1 MSPPDDKKGP
11 ATLPQQVPEVAP
23 PKPVEPLVQVP
34 PLEEGPRRLTR
45 RELMQVATTSAVALG
60 TVGAAAALTDR
71 KAASLMPEEG
81 SNNKKL
87 LSIKDHRIVLPP
99 GSNQMAIVHGADAA
113 VNAQKAVEAL
123 GGMGVFVKPGDKVLI
138 KPNVGWN
145 RLPEQA
151 ANTNPDVVAAVVR
164 MVKAAGAAKIWV
176 ADVPVNT
183 ADRCFDRS
191 GIRKAAGEAGATVV
205 MPDGTTFREVA
216 VGGSLLKVADVLFP
230 FVEADKIINLPL
242 VKQHSLSGATLSMK
256 NWYGA
261 LGGHRVRLH
270 QEIHK
275 SIADLAAM
283 VKPTLTLLDATRILT
298 GNGPSGGSL
307 DDVKRMDLLAASTD
321 EVALDAWGITLLGV
335 TREAAKF
342 IDEAEKAGLGKS
354 DYKSLKLAEVN
365 G

>member
-1 MSPPDDKKGP
+1 MSPPKTRAEGP
-11 ATLPQQVPEVAP
+11 ERAPAPAAPLLQAP
-23 PKPVEPLVQVP
+23 PPGEAAT
-34 PLEEGPRRLTR
+34 RALTR
-45 RELMQVATTSAVALG
+45 RQLLQVAATSAAGLATAG
-60 TVGAAAALTDR
+60 LAAALYDR
-71 KAASLMPEEG
+71 QPGRVGALPR
-81 SNNKKL
+81 
-87 LSIKDHRIVLPP
+87 IKDHRVERPA
-99 GSNQMAIVHGADAA
+99 GAQQMAIVHGADAA
-113 VNAQKAVEAL
+113 RNAVKAVEAL
-123 GGMGVFVKPGDKVLI
+123 GGMGAFVKSGEKVLV

-164 MVKAAGAAKIWV
+164 MARDAGASVVWV

-183 ADRCFDRS
+183 ADRCFERS
-191 GIRKAAGEAGATVV
+191 GIGRAALQAGAKLVL
-205 MPDGTTFREVA
+205 PDKPNFREVDVA
-216 VGGSLLKVADVLFP
+216 GRLLKTAEVLFP
-230 FVEADKIINLPL
+230 FVEADRIINLPL

-270 QEIHK
+270 QEIHR

-307 DDVKRMDLLAASTD
+307 DDVKRLDLLAASTD
-321 EVALDAWGITLLGV
+321 EVALDAWGLGLLGV
-335 TREAAKF
+335 PREAAGF
-342 IDEAEKAGLGKS
+342 VDEAERAGLGRA
-354 DYKSLKLAEVN
+354 DWKSLKPAEVD

>member
-1 MSPPDDKKGP
+1 MSPPDDKAP
-11 ATLPQQVPEVAP
+11 APQPQQVPQQVPEP
-23 PKPVEPLVQVP
+23 RREPLVQVP
-34 PLEEGPRRLTR
+34 PLEAGPRRLTR
-45 RELMQVATTSAVALG
+45 RELLQVATTTAVAVG

-71 KAASLMPEEG
+71 RAAAAAGKGGAE
-81 SNNKKL
+81 KL
-87 LSIKDHRIVLPP
+87 PTLKDHRVALPP
-99 GSNQMAIVHGADAA
+99 GSNQMVIVHGADAA

-123 GGMGVFVKPGDKVLI
+123 GGMGVFVRPGDRVLV

-151 ANTNPDVVAAVVR
+151 ANTNPEVVAAVVR

-183 ADRCFDRS
+183 ADRCFERS

-205 MPDGTTFREVA
+205 MPDATAFREVA
-216 VGGSLLKVADVLFP
+216 VGGRLLEVADVLFP

-242 VKQHSLSGATLSMK
+242 VKQHSLSGATLCMK

-270 QEIHK
+270 QEIHR

-283 VKPTLTLLDATRILT
+283 VKPTLTLLDATRVLT

-335 TREAAKF
+335 SREEAGF
-342 IDEAEKAGLGKS
+342 IAEGEAAGLGTADFKR
-354 DYKSLKLAEVN
+354 LKLAQVD

>member
-1 MSPPDDKKGP
+1 MSSPEEKAEGRHGGLPLQPESPPSCP
-11 ATLPQQVPEVAP
+11 APSP
-23 PKPVEPLVQVP
+23 VQVP
-34 PLEEGPRRLTR
+34 QGPRKLSR
-45 RELMQVATTSAVALG
+45 RELIQVATTSAVALG
-60 TVGAAAALTDR
+60 TIGVAAALTDR
-71 KAASLMPEEG
+71 RAGGAGEG
-81 SNNKKL
+81 GATRPL
-87 LSIKDHRIVLPP
+87 LKIKDHRIVLPP
-99 GSNQMAIVHGADAA
+99 GSNQMAIVHGPDAA

-123 GGMGVFVKPGDKVLI
+123 GGMGVFVRPGDKVLI

-151 ANTNPDVVAAVVR
+151 ANTNPEVVAAVVR
-164 MVKAAGAAKIWV
+164 MVKAAGASVIWV
-176 ADVPVNT
+176 GDVPVNT
-183 ADRCFDRS
+183 ADRCFERS
-191 GIRKAAGEAGATVV
+191 GIKKAAGEAGAKIV
-205 MPDGTTFREVA
+205 MPDETNFREVE
-216 VGGSLLKVADVLFP
+216 VGGRLLRVADVLYP

-242 VKQHSLSGATLSMK
+242 VKQHSLSGATLCMK

-283 VKPTLTLLDATRILT
+283 VKPTLTILDATRILT

-335 TREAAKF
+335 TREVAGF
-342 IDEAEKAGLGKS
+342 ITEAEHAGLGKS
-354 DYKSLKLAEVN
+354 DYKSLKLVEV
-365 G
+365 GG

>member
-1 MSPPDDKKGP
+1 
-11 ATLPQQVPEVAP
+11 
-23 PKPVEPLVQVP
+23 
-34 PLEEGPRRLTR
+34 
-45 RELMQVATTSAVALG
+45 
-60 TVGAAAALTDR
+60 
-71 KAASLMPEEG
+71 
-81 SNNKKL
+81 
-87 LSIKDHRIVLPP
+87 
-99 GSNQMAIVHGADAA
+99 
-113 VNAQKAVEAL
+113 VEAL
-123 GGMGVFVKPGDKVLI
+123 GGMGVFVRPGEKVLI

-151 ANTNPDVVAAVVR
+151 ANTNPEVVAAVVR
-164 MVKAAGAAKIWV
+164 MVKAAGASVVWV

-183 ADRCFDRS
+183 ADRCFERS
-191 GIRKAAGEAGATVV
+191 GIKKAAGEAGAKLVL
-205 MPDGTTFREVA
+205 PEEINFREVE
-216 VGGSLLKVADVLFP
+216 VGGKLLRAADVLYP

-242 VKQHSLSGATLSMK
+242 VKQHSLSGATLCMK

-307 DDVKRMDLLAASTD
+307 DDVKRLDLLAASTN

-335 TREAAKF
+335 TREVAGF
-342 IDEAEKAGLGKS
+342 ITEAEHSGLGTS
-354 DYKSLKLAEVN
+354 DYKSLKLVEVS

>member
-1 MSPPDDKKGP
+1 MSEDTK
-11 ATLPQQVPEVAP
+11 AP
-23 PKPVEPLVQVP
+23 PQCPSGPSSADPAKVQPVAV
-34 PLEEGPRRLTR
+34 GPRKLTR
-45 RELMQVATTSAVALG
+45 RELMQVAVTSATAVG
-60 TVGAAAALTDR
+60 TIGVAAALTDR
-71 KAASLMPEEG
+71 NPAPFMAGEGGPAKSLPT
-81 SNNKKL
+81 
-87 LSIKDHRIVLPP
+87 IKDHRIDLPS

-151 ANTNPDVVAAVVR
+151 ANTNPEVVAAVVR
-164 MVKAAGAAKIWV
+164 MVKAAGASKIWV

-191 GIRKAAGEAGATVV
+191 GIKKAAGEAGATVV

-216 VGGSLLKVADVLFP
+216 VGGALLKSAEVLFP

-307 DDVKRMDLLAASTD
+307 DDVKRLDLLAASTD

-335 TREAAKF
+335 TREAAQF

-354 DYKSLKLAEVN
+354 DYKSLKLVEV
-365 G
+365 GS

>member
-1 MSPPDDKKGP
+1 MSPPDDRAP
-11 ATLPQQVPEVAP
+11 LPKQPHQPPERAP
-23 PKPVEPLVQVP
+23 EPKIPPLVEVP
-34 PLEEGPRRLTR
+34 PAEPEPRRLTR
-45 RELMQVATTSAVALG
+45 RELVHVAATSAAALG
-60 TVGAAAALTDR
+60 TLGLAAVLTDR
-71 KAASLMPEEG
+71 KTGADSGKP
-81 SNNKKL
+81 L
-87 LSIKDHRIVLPP
+87 LKIKDHRIALPP

-113 VNAQKAVEAL
+113 LNAQKAVEAL
-123 GGMGVFVKPGDKVLI
+123 GGMGVFVRPGEKVLL

-164 MVKAAGAAKIWV
+164 MVKAAGASMVWV

-191 GIRKAAGEAGATVV
+191 GIKKAAGDTGATLVL
-205 MPDGTTFREVA
+205 PDPNQFREVE
-216 VGGSLLKVADVLFP
+216 VGGKLLRVADVLYP

-242 VKQHSLSGATLSMK
+242 VKQHSLSGATLCMK

-283 VKPTLTLLDATRILT
+283 VKPTLTILDATRILT

-307 DDVKRMDLLAASTD
+307 DDVKRLDLVAASTN

-335 TREAAKF
+335 TREVAGF
-342 IDEAEKAGLGKS
+342 ITEAEHSGLGTA
-354 DYKSLKLAEVN
+354 DYKSLKLVEVS